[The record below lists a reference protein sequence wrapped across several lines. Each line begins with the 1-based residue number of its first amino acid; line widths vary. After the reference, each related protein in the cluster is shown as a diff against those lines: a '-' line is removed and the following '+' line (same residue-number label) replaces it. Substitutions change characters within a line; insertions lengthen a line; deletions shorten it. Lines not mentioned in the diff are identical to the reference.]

1 MPGKSADRWLHARSR
16 DSLEKEDTMAKL
28 ARDVMTADPVCCS
41 PGTTLDKIARL
52 MAKTNCGQ
60 IPILDQS
67 GRPVGVVTDRDI
79 ITRVLANGV
88 DPRERTAASCMSEP
102 VFAVDVDAP
111 LDAVIMMMEEHQV
124 RRLPVLDRDGCC
136 AGIISQADIVSIGQP
151 TITSEL
157 LTEISRDSIRASA

>member
-1 MPGKSADRWLHARSR
+1 MVARRSR
-16 DSLEKEDTMAKL
+16 ASLEKEEMMAKL

-41 PGTTLDKIARL
+41 PTTTLDKIARL
-52 MAKTNCGQ
+52 MAQNNCGQ

-79 ITRVLANGV
+79 ICRVVANGV
-88 DPRERTAASCMSEP
+88 DPRDRTAASCMSEP

-111 LDAVIMMMEEHQV
+111 IDRVVMMMEEHQV
-124 RRLPVLDRDGCC
+124 RRLPVLDGDGCC

-151 TITSEL
+151 AMTSEL
-157 LTEISRDSIRASA
+157 LTEISRETVRASA